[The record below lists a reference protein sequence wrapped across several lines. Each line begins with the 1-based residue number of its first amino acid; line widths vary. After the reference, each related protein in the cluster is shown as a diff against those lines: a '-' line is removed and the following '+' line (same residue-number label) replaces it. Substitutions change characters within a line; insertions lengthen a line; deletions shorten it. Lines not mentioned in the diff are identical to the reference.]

1 MHCKRGAWPLCFPP
15 RRTRALTLRD
25 LSLLCDLQEDAY
37 DAVKSHMFDLLAV
50 VASKCQ
56 SSQLDMLFA
65 KLERRQVHNV
75 QDAERLLALL
85 EKLSAG
91 DKQVCA
97 VLRVLTS
104 GCDRASTLLQPA
116 LSTTQWCCSCLSG
129 HATTHMHWLTA

>member
-1 MHCKRGAWPLCFPP
+1 
-15 RRTRALTLRD
+15 
-25 LSLLCDLQEDAY
+25 
-37 DAVKSHMFDLLAV
+37 MFDLLAV

-97 VLRVLTS
+97 VVRVLTS
-104 GCDRASTLLQPA
+104 GCDGASTLLQLACGRAGVPSIGC
-116 LSTTQWCCSCLSG
+116 STHVQPLV
-129 HATTHMHWLTA
+129 AAMHMHWLTA